1 MNQQAVFTRANA
13 CVHPTS
19 KSNWKLLGAVLIYF
33 SSLSACNSNAEP
45 SSEVKTQP
53 ATVTRTA
60 VQVIG
65 ASQGVLSTSR
75 SVSASLNAAT
85 DSNVVAEASG
95 RVLQILKRAG
105 ASVKAGETILQLEAQ
120 AVRNSLEDARLA
132 LASARVNLRTL
143 ERQNPEDARQA
154 KLRFSSSQTALD
166 DAARVVKAN
175 IKLYALGGV
184 SLIEVQNAQS
194 NLRQAQAE
202 VEAARSG
209 LARATRAGSEGLEA
223 QQIAVAQAQNRVLQL
238 EADLA
243 RASVKAP
250 FAGEIVEIFVE
261 SGEYA
266 SAGNRV
272 VRLIDPSSLKLVFQV
287 PVSDADLLKAGSPLQ
302 IAFKGKRLAAKVSED
317 ARVPSENRLV
327 RLRGR
332 MLPNQNL
339 SGLGVGMTTR
349 LEYSLKLAEGVLLP
363 SAALRADGQKYF
375 VYLVK
380 NNVAGRVAVRVQAE
394 SAGRVAITGIPAG
407 ASVVY
412 PVPSALEPGA
422 FVTVVKP

>member
-45 SSEVKTQP
+45 SSQAESQP

-132 LASARVNLRTL
+132 LASAKVNLRTL

-166 DAARVVKAN
+166 DATRVVKAN

-209 LARATRAGSEGLEA
+209 LARATRASSEGLEA

-250 FAGEIVEIFVE
+250 FSGEIVEVFVE
-261 SGEYA
+261 PGEYA
-266 SAGNRV
+266 TAGNRV

-287 PVSDADLLKAGSPLQ
+287 
-302 IAFKGKRLAAKVSED
+302 RC
-317 ARVPSENRLV
+317 
-327 RLRGR
+327 RLR
-332 MLPNQNL
+332 
-339 SGLGVGMTTR
+339 
-349 LEYSLKLAEGVLLP
+349 
-363 SAALRADGQKYF
+363 LRA
-375 VYLVK
+375 
-380 NNVAGRVAVRVQAE
+380 
-394 SAGRVAITGIPAG
+394 SASPPKSPRMPEYRPRTVWCVCVDEFYQIKIS
-407 ASVVY
+407 SV
-412 PVPSALEPGA
+412 
-422 FVTVVKP
+422 